1 MRIQIWILGFKGLI
15 VSAYKVTRLCATFVH
30 TLRIVKRDIGRYQVR
45 KQIRTKARSHEFRPT
60 HDRV

>member
-1 MRIQIWILGFKGLI
+1 MRIQIWILGLKGLI
-15 VSAYKVTRLCATFVH
+15 VSAYKVLCATFVH

-45 KQIRTKARSHEFRPT
+45 KRIRAKARSHKFRLT